1 MVQEPIE
8 PMVMNQ
14 KHQQQKSEVQ
24 TQMAYTRQ
32 AEACLI
38 GLLAAAVSF
47 CALQA
52 SGEQPYSIVAQ
63 SNETTAATGR
73 LPLAK
78 RIVASGLPILIPAR
92 AESMAVQS
100 EPLKTAEASEATPL
114 APLPPEPLP
123 VPPTVEV
130 EQPADTMRQVLL
142 KRVKVALAGMPRPVS
157 SASPPAHFTA
167 FEAAL
172 VEEPAVEEPAV
183 AVETAVTLEDAPA
196 YQTQHDADM
205 LIETHGPSAE
215 VPAWLEFDVRESRS
229 IVKEGERVVMRIAV
243 RNVGGAPAEG
253 LTTRLFFAEGVEPIH
268 AMGQAAVVSP
278 GEVQFQTLDSLAPG
292 NSVHLLVTAIGTHPG
307 NVVYRGELQCRQLS
321 GSLAREGSVTV
332 SPRDPQ

>member
-1 MVQEPIE
+1 
-8 PMVMNQ
+8 
-14 KHQQQKSEVQ
+14 
-24 TQMAYTRQ
+24 MAYTRQ

-123 VPPTVEV
+123 VPPPVEV
-130 EQPADTMRQVLL
+130 EQPADKMRQVLL
-142 KRVKVALAGMPRPVS
+142 KRVKVALAGMPRPVG

-183 AVETAVTLEDAPA
+183 EEPAVEEPAVEEPADAVETAVTLEDAPA
-196 YQTQHDADM
+196 YQTQHDADV

>member
-1 MVQEPIE
+1 
-8 PMVMNQ
+8 
-14 KHQQQKSEVQ
+14 
-24 TQMAYTRQ
+24 MAYTRQ

-100 EPLKTAEASEATPL
+100 EKLKTAEASEATPL

-142 KRVKVALAGMPRPVS
+142 KRVKVALAGMPRPVG

-172 VEEPAVEEPAV
+172 VEEPAVEEPAA

-292 NSVHLLVTAIGTHPG
+292 NSVHLLVTAIGTQPG

>member
-130 EQPADTMRQVLL
+130 EQPADKMRQVLL
-142 KRVKVALAGMPRPVS
+142 KRVKVALAGMPRPVG

-172 VEEPAVEEPAV
+172 VEEPAVEEPAT

>member
-1 MVQEPIE
+1 
-8 PMVMNQ
+8 
-14 KHQQQKSEVQ
+14 
-24 TQMAYTRQ
+24 MAYTRQ

-142 KRVKVALAGMPRPVS
+142 KRVKVALAGMPRPVG

-172 VEEPAVEEPAV
+172 VEEPAVEEPATS
-183 AVETAVTLEDAPA
+183 VETAVTLEDAPA

-268 AMGQAAVVSP
+268 ATGQAAVVSP

-292 NSVHLLVTAIGTHPG
+292 NSVHLLVTAIGTQPG

>member
-100 EPLKTAEASEATPL
+100 EKLKTAEASEATPL

-142 KRVKVALAGMPRPVS
+142 KRVKVALAGMPRPVG

-172 VEEPAVEEPAV
+172 VEEPAVEEPAD

-268 AMGQAAVVSP
+268 ATGQAAVVSP

>member
-1 MVQEPIE
+1 
-8 PMVMNQ
+8 
-14 KHQQQKSEVQ
+14 
-24 TQMAYTRQ
+24 MAYTRQ

-130 EQPADTMRQVLL
+130 EQSADKMRQVLL
-142 KRVKVALAGMPRPVS
+142 KRVKVALAGMPRPVG

-172 VEEPAVEEPAV
+172 VEEPAVEEPATS
-183 AVETAVTLEDAPA
+183 VETAVTLEDAPA

>member
-1 MVQEPIE
+1 
-8 PMVMNQ
+8 
-14 KHQQQKSEVQ
+14 
-24 TQMAYTRQ
+24 MAYTRQ

-130 EQPADTMRQVLL
+130 EQPADKMRQVLL
-142 KRVKVALAGMPRPVS
+142 KRVKVALAGMPRPVG

>member
-1 MVQEPIE
+1 
-8 PMVMNQ
+8 
-14 KHQQQKSEVQ
+14 
-24 TQMAYTRQ
+24 MAYTRQ

-142 KRVKVALAGMPRPVS
+142 KRVKVALAGMPRPVG

-172 VEEPAVEEPAV
+172 VEEPAVEEPAVEEPAV

-229 IVKEGERVVMRIAV
+229 IVKEGERVVVRIAV

>member
-1 MVQEPIE
+1 
-8 PMVMNQ
+8 
-14 KHQQQKSEVQ
+14 
-24 TQMAYTRQ
+24 MAYTRQ

-142 KRVKVALAGMPRPVS
+142 KRVKVALAGMPRPVG

-172 VEEPAVEEPAV
+172 VEEPAVEEPAT

>member
-1 MVQEPIE
+1 M
-8 PMVMNQ
+8 
-14 KHQQQKSEVQ
+14 
-24 TQMAYTRQ
+24 
-32 AEACLI
+32 
-38 GLLAAAVSF
+38 
-47 CALQA
+47 
-52 SGEQPYSIVAQ
+52 
-63 SNETTAATGR
+63 
-73 LPLAK
+73 
-78 RIVASGLPILIPAR
+78 
-92 AESMAVQS
+92 
-100 EPLKTAEASEATPL
+100 
-114 APLPPEPLP
+114 
-123 VPPTVEV
+123 PPTVEV

-142 KRVKVALAGMPRPVS
+142 KRVKVALAGMPRPVG

-172 VEEPAVEEPAV
+172 VEEPAVEEPATS
-183 AVETAVTLEDAPA
+183 VETAVTLEDAPA

-292 NSVHLLVTAIGTHPG
+292 NSVHLLVTAIGTQPG

>member
-1 MVQEPIE
+1 
-8 PMVMNQ
+8 
-14 KHQQQKSEVQ
+14 
-24 TQMAYTRQ
+24 MAYTRQ

-123 VPPTVEV
+123 VPPPVEV
-130 EQPADTMRQVLL
+130 EQPADKMRQVLL
-142 KRVKVALAGMPRPVS
+142 KRVKVALAGMPRPVG

-172 VEEPAVEEPAV
+172 VEEPAVEEPAD

-268 AMGQAAVVSP
+268 ATGQAAVVSP

-292 NSVHLLVTAIGTHPG
+292 NSVHLLVTAIGTQPG

>member
-1 MVQEPIE
+1 MAQEPIE

-78 RIVASGLPILIPAR
+78 RIIASGLPILIPAR

-100 EPLKTAEASEATPL
+100 EPLKTAEASEATPF

-142 KRVKVALAGMPRPVS
+142 KRVKVALAGMPRPVG

-172 VEEPAVEEPAV
+172 VEEPAVEEPAA

-292 NSVHLLVTAIGTHPG
+292 SSVHLLVTAIGTHPG

>member
-1 MVQEPIE
+1 
-8 PMVMNQ
+8 
-14 KHQQQKSEVQ
+14 
-24 TQMAYTRQ
+24 MAYTRQ

-142 KRVKVALAGMPRPVS
+142 KRVKVALAGMPRPVG

-172 VEEPAVEEPAV
+172 VEEPAVEEPAT

-268 AMGQAAVVSP
+268 ATGQAAVVSP

>member
-1 MVQEPIE
+1 
-8 PMVMNQ
+8 
-14 KHQQQKSEVQ
+14 
-24 TQMAYTRQ
+24 MAYTRQ

-142 KRVKVALAGMPRPVS
+142 KRVKVALAGMPRPVG

>member
-1 MVQEPIE
+1 
-8 PMVMNQ
+8 
-14 KHQQQKSEVQ
+14 
-24 TQMAYTRQ
+24 MAYTRQ

-100 EPLKTAEASEATPL
+100 EPLKTAETSEATPL

-142 KRVKVALAGMPRPVS
+142 KRVKVALAGMPRPVG

-172 VEEPAVEEPAV
+172 VEEPAVEEPAA

-268 AMGQAAVVSP
+268 ATGQAAVVSP

>member
-1 MVQEPIE
+1 
-8 PMVMNQ
+8 
-14 KHQQQKSEVQ
+14 
-24 TQMAYTRQ
+24 MAYTRQ

-123 VPPTVEV
+123 VPPPVEV

-142 KRVKVALAGMPRPVS
+142 KRVKVALAGMPRPVG

-172 VEEPAVEEPAV
+172 VEEPAVEEPAA

-268 AMGQAAVVSP
+268 ATGQAAVVSP

-292 NSVHLLVTAIGTHPG
+292 NSVHLLVTAIGTQPG

>member
-1 MVQEPIE
+1 
-8 PMVMNQ
+8 
-14 KHQQQKSEVQ
+14 
-24 TQMAYTRQ
+24 MAYTRQ

-130 EQPADTMRQVLL
+130 EQPADKMRQVLL
-142 KRVKVALAGMPRPVS
+142 KRVKVALAGMPRPVG

-172 VEEPAVEEPAV
+172 VEEPAVEEPATS
-183 AVETAVTLEDAPA
+183 VETAVTLEDAPA

-292 NSVHLLVTAIGTHPG
+292 NSVHLLVTAIGTQPG

>member
-1 MVQEPIE
+1 
-8 PMVMNQ
+8 
-14 KHQQQKSEVQ
+14 
-24 TQMAYTRQ
+24 MAYTRQ

-142 KRVKVALAGMPRPVS
+142 KRVKVALAGMPRPVG

-167 FEAAL
+167 LEAAL
-172 VEEPAVEEPAV
+172 DEEPAVEEPATS
-183 AVETAVTLEDAPA
+183 VETAVTLEDAPA

-268 AMGQAAVVSP
+268 ATGQAAVVSP

-292 NSVHLLVTAIGTHPG
+292 NSVHLLVTAIGTQPG

>member
-1 MVQEPIE
+1 
-8 PMVMNQ
+8 
-14 KHQQQKSEVQ
+14 
-24 TQMAYTRQ
+24 MAYTRQ

-130 EQPADTMRQVLL
+130 EQPADKMRQVLL
-142 KRVKVALAGMPRPVS
+142 KRVKVALAGMPRPVG

-172 VEEPAVEEPAV
+172 VEEPAVEEPATS
-183 AVETAVTLEDAPA
+183 VETAVTLEDAPA

-268 AMGQAAVVSP
+268 ATGQAAVVSP

-292 NSVHLLVTAIGTHPG
+292 NSVHLLVTAIGTQPG

>member
-1 MVQEPIE
+1 
-8 PMVMNQ
+8 
-14 KHQQQKSEVQ
+14 
-24 TQMAYTRQ
+24 MAYTRQ

-123 VPPTVEV
+123 VPPPVEV

-142 KRVKVALAGMPRPVS
+142 KRVKVALAGMPRPVG

-172 VEEPAVEEPAV
+172 VEEPAVEEPAD

>member
-1 MVQEPIE
+1 
-8 PMVMNQ
+8 
-14 KHQQQKSEVQ
+14 
-24 TQMAYTRQ
+24 MAYTRQ

-123 VPPTVEV
+123 VPPPVEV
-130 EQPADTMRQVLL
+130 EQPADKMRQVLL
-142 KRVKVALAGMPRPVS
+142 KRVKVALAGMPRPVG

-172 VEEPAVEEPAV
+172 VEEPAVEEPAD

-229 IVKEGERVVMRIAV
+229 IVKEGERVVVRIAV

>member
-1 MVQEPIE
+1 
-8 PMVMNQ
+8 
-14 KHQQQKSEVQ
+14 
-24 TQMAYTRQ
+24 MAYTRQ

-123 VPPTVEV
+123 VPPPVEV

-142 KRVKVALAGMPRPVS
+142 KRVKVALAGMPRPVG

-172 VEEPAVEEPAV
+172 VEEPAVEEPATS
-183 AVETAVTLEDAPA
+183 VETAVTLEDAPA

-292 NSVHLLVTAIGTHPG
+292 NSVHLLVTAIGTQPG

>member
-1 MVQEPIE
+1 
-8 PMVMNQ
+8 
-14 KHQQQKSEVQ
+14 
-24 TQMAYTRQ
+24 
-32 AEACLI
+32 
-38 GLLAAAVSF
+38 
-47 CALQA
+47 
-52 SGEQPYSIVAQ
+52 
-63 SNETTAATGR
+63 
-73 LPLAK
+73 
-78 RIVASGLPILIPAR
+78 
-92 AESMAVQS
+92 
-100 EPLKTAEASEATPL
+100 
-114 APLPPEPLP
+114 
-123 VPPTVEV
+123 
-130 EQPADTMRQVLL
+130 
-142 KRVKVALAGMPRPVS
+142 MPRPVG

-172 VEEPAVEEPAV
+172 VEEPAVEEPAA

>member
-1 MVQEPIE
+1 
-8 PMVMNQ
+8 
-14 KHQQQKSEVQ
+14 
-24 TQMAYTRQ
+24 MAYTRQ

-114 APLPPEPLP
+114 APLPPEPLS

-142 KRVKVALAGMPRPVS
+142 KRVKVALAGMPRPVG

-172 VEEPAVEEPAV
+172 VEEPAVEEPAD

>member
-1 MVQEPIE
+1 
-8 PMVMNQ
+8 
-14 KHQQQKSEVQ
+14 
-24 TQMAYTRQ
+24 MAYTRQ

-130 EQPADTMRQVLL
+130 EQPADKMRQVLL
-142 KRVKVALAGMPRPVS
+142 KRVKVALAGMPRPVG

-172 VEEPAVEEPAV
+172 VEEPAVEEPAD

>member
-1 MVQEPIE
+1 M
-8 PMVMNQ
+8 
-14 KHQQQKSEVQ
+14 
-24 TQMAYTRQ
+24 
-32 AEACLI
+32 
-38 GLLAAAVSF
+38 
-47 CALQA
+47 QA

-142 KRVKVALAGMPRPVS
+142 KRVKVALAGMPRPVG

-167 FEAAL
+167 FE
-172 VEEPAVEEPAV
+172 EPAVEEPATS
-183 AVETAVTLEDAPA
+183 VETAVTLEDAPA

-292 NSVHLLVTAIGTHPG
+292 NSVHLLVTAIGTQPG

>member
-1 MVQEPIE
+1 
-8 PMVMNQ
+8 
-14 KHQQQKSEVQ
+14 
-24 TQMAYTRQ
+24 MAYTRQ

-142 KRVKVALAGMPRPVS
+142 KRVKVALAGMPRPVG

-172 VEEPAVEEPAV
+172 VEEPAVEEPATS
-183 AVETAVTLEDAPA
+183 VETAVTLEDAPA

>member
-1 MVQEPIE
+1 
-8 PMVMNQ
+8 
-14 KHQQQKSEVQ
+14 
-24 TQMAYTRQ
+24 MAYTRQ

-130 EQPADTMRQVLL
+130 EQPADKMRQVLL
-142 KRVKVALAGMPRPVS
+142 KRVKVALAGMPRPVG

-172 VEEPAVEEPAV
+172 VEEPAVEEPAT

>member
-100 EPLKTAEASEATPL
+100 EKLKTAEASEATPL

-142 KRVKVALAGMPRPVS
+142 KRVKVALAGMPRPVGS
-157 SASPPAHFTA
+157 DSPPAHFTA

-172 VEEPAVEEPAV
+172 VEEPAVEEPATS
-183 AVETAVTLEDAPA
+183 VETAVTLEDAPA

-268 AMGQAAVVSP
+268 ATGQAAVVSP

-292 NSVHLLVTAIGTHPG
+292 NSVHLLVTAIGTQPG

>member
-1 MVQEPIE
+1 
-8 PMVMNQ
+8 
-14 KHQQQKSEVQ
+14 
-24 TQMAYTRQ
+24 MAYTRQ

-130 EQPADTMRQVLL
+130 EQSADKMRQVLL
-142 KRVKVALAGMPRPVS
+142 KRVKVALAGMPRPVG

-172 VEEPAVEEPAV
+172 VEELAVEEPAA

>member
-1 MVQEPIE
+1 
-8 PMVMNQ
+8 
-14 KHQQQKSEVQ
+14 
-24 TQMAYTRQ
+24 MAYTRQ

-130 EQPADTMRQVLL
+130 EQPADKMRQVLL
-142 KRVKVALAGMPRPVS
+142 KRVKVALAGMPRPVG

-172 VEEPAVEEPAV
+172 VEEPAAEEPAA

-268 AMGQAAVVSP
+268 ATGQAAVVSP

>member
-1 MVQEPIE
+1 
-8 PMVMNQ
+8 
-14 KHQQQKSEVQ
+14 
-24 TQMAYTRQ
+24 MAYTRQ

-142 KRVKVALAGMPRPVS
+142 KRVKVALAGMPRPVG

-172 VEEPAVEEPAV
+172 VEELAVEEPAA

-268 AMGQAAVVSP
+268 ATGQAAVVSP

>member
-1 MVQEPIE
+1 
-8 PMVMNQ
+8 
-14 KHQQQKSEVQ
+14 
-24 TQMAYTRQ
+24 MAYTRQ

-142 KRVKVALAGMPRPVS
+142 KRVKVALAGMPRPVG

-172 VEEPAVEEPAV
+172 VEEPAVEEPATS
-183 AVETAVTLEDAPA
+183 VETAVTLEDAPA

-253 LTTRLFFAEGVEPIH
+253 LTTRLFFAEGVEPLH

>member
-1 MVQEPIE
+1 
-8 PMVMNQ
+8 
-14 KHQQQKSEVQ
+14 
-24 TQMAYTRQ
+24 MAYTRQ

-123 VPPTVEV
+123 VPPPVEV
-130 EQPADTMRQVLL
+130 EQPADKMRQVLL
-142 KRVKVALAGMPRPVS
+142 KRVKVALAGMPRPVG

-172 VEEPAVEEPAV
+172 VEEPAVEEPAD

>member
-142 KRVKVALAGMPRPVS
+142 KRVKVALAGMPRPVG

-292 NSVHLLVTAIGTHPG
+292 NSVHLLVTAIGTQPG

>member
-1 MVQEPIE
+1 
-8 PMVMNQ
+8 
-14 KHQQQKSEVQ
+14 
-24 TQMAYTRQ
+24 MAYTRQ

-123 VPPTVEV
+123 VPPPVEV

-142 KRVKVALAGMPRPVS
+142 KRVKVALAGMPRPVG

-172 VEEPAVEEPAV
+172 VEEPAVEEPAAEEPAA

-196 YQTQHDADM
+196 YQTQHDADV
-205 LIETHGPSAE
+205 LIETHRPSAE

-268 AMGQAAVVSP
+268 ATGQAAVVSP

>member
-100 EPLKTAEASEATPL
+100 EPLKTAETSEATPL

-142 KRVKVALAGMPRPVS
+142 KRVKVALAGMPRPVG

-172 VEEPAVEEPAV
+172 VEEPAVEEPAA

-268 AMGQAAVVSP
+268 ATGQAAVVSP

>member
-142 KRVKVALAGMPRPVS
+142 KRVKVALAGMPRPVG

-172 VEEPAVEEPAV
+172 VEEPAVEEPATS
-183 AVETAVTLEDAPA
+183 VETAVTLEDAPA